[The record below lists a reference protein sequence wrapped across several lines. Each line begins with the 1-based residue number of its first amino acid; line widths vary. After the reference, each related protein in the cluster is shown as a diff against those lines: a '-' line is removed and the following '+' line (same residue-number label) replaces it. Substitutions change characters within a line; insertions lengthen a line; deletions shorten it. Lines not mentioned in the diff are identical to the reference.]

1 MTEPVFESRSV
12 YFVGPNQMEWWGV
25 VARLQWMGEIF
36 VSKETKKGN
45 TDDSF
50 PSPAIKFGREKCKK
64 YEDWGKFVVLT

>member
-1 MTEPVFESRSV
+1 
-12 YFVGPNQMEWWGV
+12 MEWWGV